1 MSTIVIVGETGAGK
15 STLENELHK
24 KGYKK
29 IISYTTRTPRP
40 DEANG
45 VDYWFINNDT
55 FKEMINLGLFAE
67 YEEYSNGRFYGTLK
81 TDYYDETINKVVVL
95 TPNGLRQIRK
105 NLNNDIYAVYIT
117 ASLGT
122 RMKRYI
128 DRLGNNFSYSEKDE
142 LSSRVERDFGAF
154 LGVENDVDLVI
165 NNDGKNIKDIV
176 SDILNE

>member
-29 IISYTTRTPRP
+29 IISYTTRKSRP
-40 DEANG
+40 DEVNG

-67 YEEYSNGRFYGTLK
+67 YEEYSNERFYGTLK
-81 TDYYDETINKVVVL
+81 TDYCDETTDKVVVL

-105 NLNNDIYAVYIT
+105 NFNNIYAVYVT

-128 DRLGNNFSYSEKDE
+128 DRLGNNFSYLEKDE

-165 NNDGKNIKDIV
+165 NNDGKNIKDVV